1 MENFKQ
7 IDKRDVWARLQADKR
22 VFAVIFKS
30 KAWRTGL
37 KELWH
42 DNWNVHDINKLLS
55 DKEKDII
62 FFEEIEKE
70 V

>member
-7 IDKRDVWARLQADKR
+7 IDKCDVWAELQAGKA
-22 VFAVIFKS
+22 VYAVILKS
-30 KAWRTGL
+30 KVWRTGL

-42 DNWNVHDINKLLS
+42 DNWNVRGINKLLS
-55 DKEKDII
+55 DKEKDIV
-62 FFEEIEKE
+62 FYEEIE